1 MTPRKTSAAHA
12 ADAAADLA
20 YAIGRYHDAMRVLSP
35 ALALRA
41 TAAEMVRGLLAAAA
55 DCDVPVEE
63 VARSLAVALLGA
75 CRGVGA
81 AVVVERL
88 RSTADWLDAAST
100 PAPVRVDAPADVP
113 TALATVQARR
123 VA

>member
-1 MTPRKTSAAHA
+1 MTLKTADAHA

-35 ALALRA
+35 ALAMRA

-55 DCDVPVEE
+55 DCDVPAEE

-81 AVVVERL
+81 AVVIERL
-88 RSTADWLDAAST
+88 RSTADWLDASIH
-100 PAPVRVDAPADVP
+100 APVRVDAPADVP
-113 TALATVQARR
+113 TALAAVRARR

>member
-1 MTPRKTSAAHA
+1 MTRKTADAHA

-20 YAIGRYHDAMRVLSP
+20 YAIGRYHDKVRVLSP

-55 DCDVPVEE
+55 DCDVPAEE

-88 RSTADWLDAAST
+88 RATADWLDAST
-100 PAPVRVDAPADVP
+100 RAPVRVDAPADVP
-113 TALATVQARR
+113 TALDTLRARR